1 MSDDLV
7 VYEKEGR
14 IAWLTLNRPEAL
26 NAINLDLR
34 DLLWV
39 LLEAVRDDPDV
50 GVVIFHGAGERAF
63 CAGADV
69 KEFGTA
75 PSYISA
81 RDARR
86 ERDLWGQMLASPKP
100 MIAAIHGWALGAGC
114 ELSLYCDFRVASAD
128 ARFGLPEVNLGYIPS
143 AGGTQ
148 TLVRQV
154 PPGVA
159 LEMIMTGE
167 AIDAF
172 RALQIGLVD
181 RVVDRSALVDEARA
195 LANSL
200 LQRPEFGLRMARE
213 ALRAAADLPISQGLS
228 VAELLGARAR
238 LEAGGTVEMRRLS
251 EWTPDGG

>member
-1 MSDDLV
+1 
-7 VYEKEGR
+7 
-14 IAWLTLNRPEAL
+14 
-26 NAINLDLR
+26 
-34 DLLWV
+34 
-39 LLEAVRDDPDV
+39 
-50 GVVIFHGAGERAF
+50 
-63 CAGADV
+63 
-69 KEFGTA
+69 
-75 PSYISA
+75 
-81 RDARR
+81 
-86 ERDLWGQMLASPKP
+86 

-238 LEAGGTVEMRRLS
+238 LEAGGTVKMRRLS
-251 EWTPDGG
+251 EWTPDGD